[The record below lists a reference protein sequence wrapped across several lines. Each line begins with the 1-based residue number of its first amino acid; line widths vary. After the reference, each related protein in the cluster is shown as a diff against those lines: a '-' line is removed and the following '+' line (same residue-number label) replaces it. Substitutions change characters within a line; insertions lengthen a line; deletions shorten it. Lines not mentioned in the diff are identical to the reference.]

1 VIAMPNLLP
10 EKWSEALERVHDKVG
25 HFLNKMNPLKKIQTP
40 ERITADTMP
49 AFMQLGGPLLDM
61 NETPDELIIRAE
73 VPGLKKDD
81 FSVELVDRRLT
92 IRGEKKVVREQKG
105 GDGCLI
111 SECRYGSFARTLQL
125 PYEIDEQTIAA
136 DLKHGVLTIRLP
148 KPDKGRHARYRVP
161 VS

>member
-1 VIAMPNLLP
+1 MSNLLP

-25 HFLNKMNPLKKIQTP
+25 HFLNKLSPWKKEDVTP
-40 ERITADTMP
+40 ERITADTLP
-49 AFMQLGGPLLDM
+49 AFMQFGGPSLDM
-61 NETPDELIIRAE
+61 HETADELIISAE

-81 FSVELVDRRLT
+81 FSVELVGRRLT
-92 IRGEKKVVREQKG
+92 IKGEKNVVRERKG

-111 SECRYGSFARTLQL
+111 SECRYGSFSRSIQL

-148 KPDKGRHARYRVP
+148 KPDKGRQARYRVP

>member
-1 VIAMPNLLP
+1 MSNLLP
-10 EKWSEALERVHDKVG
+10 EKWSEGLELVHDKVG
-25 HFLNKMNPLKKIQTP
+25 NFLNRLVPWKKQEHSL
-40 ERITADTMP
+40 ERIPADALP

-61 NETPDELIIRAE
+61 HETPDELIVRAE
-73 VPGLKKDD
+73 VPGLEKED
-81 FSVELVDRRLT
+81 FSVELVGRRLA

-111 SECRYGSFARTLQL
+111 SECRYGSFAHSLQL
-125 PYEIDEQTIAA
+125 PYEIDEKTIAA

-148 KPDKGRHARYRVP
+148 KPEKERHARYRVP